1 MSGLIVTS
9 IEFVI
14 YGSQSVIAVGMIT
27 ADVDVDEAEMA
38 GNATNMTMADTNQTE
53 SQNMTGMINNSTG

>member
-1 MSGLIVTS
+1 MIVTS
-9 IEFVI
+9 IGFVI

-27 ADVDVDEAEMA
+27 ADVDVDVDEVEMA
-38 GNATNMTMADTNQTE
+38 GNATNMTMADANQTE